1 MEHQFNVDIA
11 RQFGIEEAIII
22 QNLFYWIDKNAANKV
37 HEYDGYYWTYNST
50 DAFTKQ
56 FPYMKKSTIY
66 RVLQK
71 LEKEGVIKKG
81 NYNKNHFDRTCW
93 YAFTEYGMDVL
104 QKCNID
110 VAKMK
115 NGNCKNE
122 TPIPYN
128 NTNNKQEET
137 INIVSKKNPIDY
149 QAIVDCWNKVNGERL
164 GKVTKITERRKK
176 AIKKQLE
183 DNGITQEQLTKFF
196 QTLPFADTWLF
207 NPNKQHSTWKPDFD
221 WWMAN
226 TNGWLTKAL
235 EGKVHK
241 ENPQAFE
248 RIMKDGTFSSQSVMY
263 LPQGRTIWFNEQ
275 TKSYWSDDN
284 FYYESISDGYEDDNR
299 PDGATLTLNN
309 ARGNIKWNA
318 QTKKWEKV

>member
-149 QAIVDCWNKVNGERL
+149 QAIVDCWNEHNGKHL
-164 GKVTKITERRKK
+164 GKVTMLTQRRKD
-176 AIKKQLE
+176 AIKKIMSDHNL
-183 DNGITQEQLTKFF
+183 DQEKFKLLLT
-196 QTLPFADTWLF
+196 TIPYADKWLY
-207 NPNKQHSTWKPDFD
+207 NPKGEHKNWKPDFN

-226 TNGWLTKAL
+226 HNGWFTKLA
-235 EGKVHK
+235 EGGVHK
-241 ENPQAFE
+241 ENPQMFNA
-248 RIMKDGTFSSQSVMY
+248 IMQGKETPY
-263 LPQGRTIWFNEQ
+263 TPQGRTIWFNKE